1 AKNHIMLMENF
12 NIWVLG
18 LLANEEDYN

>member
-1 AKNHIMLMENF
+1 KNHIMLMENF